1 MIGYFKTRRQT
12 LALFFVFVILFQ
24 TFSYT
29 VAYAL
34 TSGPTQPE
42 VQSFQPAGTTD
53 MVDLFS
59 GDFTYNIPLFELPG
73 PNGGYPFNLSYQAG
87 IGMDQEAS
95 WVGLG
100 WSLQPGAIT
109 RQMRGL
115 PDEFKGD
122 NIRTKMSID
131 PSVTVGL
138 GVGVG
143 AEVFGGALE
152 LGLGFGVYQNS
163 YKGMGYS
170 IDANI
175 GFSKAVGGGM
185 TGGLSLGLSVDSKE
199 GVGVNPSLSLG
210 GKTGSFGIGAGYNSK
225 QGLTNVSLST
235 SGPSSIEMKNAKGE
249 KAKMESKTFGA
260 ASTGSATI
268 SFAHTGYTPRIT
280 MPMKNINLSA
290 TFKIGASWWGI
301 SPMAYVSGFYSEQW
315 LANDK
320 KWVDTKGYGYM
331 NYQFAGPNDILDFNR
346 EKDGMVSKE
355 SPNLALPSLTYDIY
369 NVTGQGIGMM
379 YRPMRNDYGA
389 VYDQETAS
397 TSNAIAVG
405 VDVAPAATHIGVN
418 LSLNHSKSTS
428 GIWKSSNGNDALV
441 KAAFGTKSANNV
453 YEPWHFKVHGEAT
466 SETDQSLIKL
476 GGDKAMR
483 VRLSGLNISPHADAT
498 VESKSTSK
506 TLNDPDQTRKPRTN
520 AISSITNAELLNSSN
535 QELLSYFKVKYIDN
549 LGTEKDFVR
558 ATDVKEKHHYA
569 GHTALTAD
577 GLRYVYAIPAYN
589 ITQEEVVFS
598 TRKIAGEGRAKVNN
612 TGGTDPEPDYRISG
626 TDKFLKRTVTPKYAH
641 SHLLTS
647 ILGPDYVD
655 VLNDGVTSDD
665 LGYWVKFTYKKT
677 TTDAAPFKWRDP
689 YSQAHFQEGW
699 RSDPRD
705 DKGSFV
711 YGEKEMWY
719 LARAETKSHVA
730 DFTIEVRDDGKGVN
744 SKVQDDN
751 LTKGASVYRLNNIKL
766 YTRTGGSSN
775 PIKIT
780 KFEYNYSLCPGI
792 ENSATNGGKLTL
804 KKVWFEYGNSTR
816 GSLNPYL
823 FTYNNEATAPI
834 SYDINAY
841 DRWGNYKPYPV
852 GQKLFNQD
860 FPYADQDPTKKAAID
875 ANAAAW
881 SLKEIVLPSG
891 GKVMVD
897 YETDDYAFVQ
907 NKTAMQMTSIVDPYS
922 PSNGTLLNSYKLD
935 RVQSK
940 YLQVRFKLEKSLPS
954 TTTGPEQEAEILKY
968 IDTKTW
974 QLYFKLLMSL
984 RSPAE
989 GFNEYITGYADID
1002 KNRYD
1007 PQNPTVLL
1015 RGLLPDNLG
1024 NFAFGFI
1031 TLVGEDG
1038 GSAGSGMHP
1047 FAMRAWQ
1054 HLRTNQPE
1062 LSNSGKKLE
1071 QASSDGA
1078 KIDQI
1083 KSMGG
1088 IGAQIRQMF
1097 DGFYKYCNDKSWGN
1111 WVTADKSW
1119 IRLNS
1124 PDKIKYGGG
1133 IRVKQITLLDQW
1145 SQDGEGKYGQ
1155 VYDYTT
1161 TEGNSATSPTISSG
1175 VAAYEPIIGGD
1186 ENALHYGKK
1195 YTQSIPMRSDNNM
1208 FFEYPVNESYYP
1220 GPQVGYSK
1228 VTVMSLPSAA
1238 LAGKTVL
1245 NNMLLVPDGQPLFPT
1260 GTGVNYGTSGK
1271 TMHEFY
1277 TAKDFPVITDET
1289 EKANKHY
1296 KLSVTI
1302 PFLGSVTAVKLATS
1316 QGYSIVTNDMHGKQ
1330 KKVSNF
1336 RQSSTGKFENDP
1348 MSWVQYNY
1356 RSKNEVHGGEKMA
1369 VLFNTLNDNGDGTL
1383 GLPTADAS
1391 PKVDFGQEV
1400 EFFHDMRE
1408 FEDNAWGGGARY
1420 NTDIMYIPIIYA
1432 VVPIPIPTIWPSI
1445 SKSTTQLRT
1454 AVTNKVIFRSGILES
1469 VEAFDGGS
1477 LVITNNLKWDKL
1489 TGATV
1494 LTSVN
1499 NNFDDPVYSYT
1510 VPAYT
1515 EYQGMGAAYQ
1525 NLGVTFEISA
1535 VQRDPYKTELYQFY
1549 PSTALPAGTLFPG
1562 DEILLYPTGNDF
1574 ETPVTKV
1581 IYTGNV
1587 EEDDILY
1594 SEQALTATAYKCMVV
1609 RSGYR
1614 NQLNVSAGAISAL
1627 QDPSVKKPVVTYSK
1641 TISVPK

>member
-1 MIGYFKTRRQT
+1 MIDYFKTRRKFYVF
-12 LALFFVFVILFQ
+12 LFIFVFLFQ
-24 TFSYT
+24 TFT
-29 VAYAL
+29 VPVTYAL

-87 IGMDQEAS
+87 IAMDQEAS

-122 NIRTKMSID
+122 NIRTKTSID

-138 GVGVG
+138 GAGVG
-143 AEVFGGALE
+143 IEVFGGALE
-152 LGLGFGVYQNS
+152 LGLGFGVYQNN

-170 IDANI
+170 ISADI
-175 GFSKAVGGGM
+175 GFSKAAAGGM

-210 GKTGSFGIGAGYNSK
+210 GKTGSFGLGAGYNSK
-225 QGLTNVSLST
+225 QGLTSVSLSA
-235 SGPSSIEMKNAKGE
+235 SGPSSIEMKNASGE
-249 KAKMESKTFGA
+249 KGKMKSKTFGE
-260 ASTGSATI
+260 ASKGSATI
-268 SFAHTGYTPRIT
+268 SFAHPGYTPRIT

-290 TFKIGASWWGI
+290 TFKIGVSWWGL

-331 NYQFAGPNDILDFNR
+331 NYQYAGANDILDFNR

-379 YRPMRNDYGA
+379 YRPVRNDYGA
-389 VYDQETAS
+389 VYDQQTTS
-397 TSNAIAVG
+397 TSNAVAVG
-405 VDVAPAATHIGVN
+405 VDVGPAATHIGVN

-428 GIWKSSNGNDALV
+428 GIWENSNTALS
-441 KAAFGTKSANNV
+441 KAKFGSKGVNSL
-453 YEPWHFKVHGEAT
+453 YEPWYFKVHGEAS
-466 SETDQSLIKL
+466 SEADQTLLNL
-476 GGDKAMR
+476 GGEKAMR
-483 VRLSGLNISPHADAT
+483 IKLSGLNISPNADAT
-498 VESKSTSK
+498 IESKTVSDKS
-506 TLNDPDQTRKPRTN
+506 LNEPDKTRKTRTN
-520 AISSITNAELLNSSN
+520 AISSITNGELLNSSN
-535 QELLSYFKVKYIDN
+535 QELLSHFKVRYIDN
-549 LGTEKDFVR
+549 SNVERDFIR
-558 ATDVKEKHHYA
+558 PTDIKEKHHYA

-589 ITQEEVVFS
+589 TSQEEVVFS
-598 TRKIAGEGRAKVNN
+598 TRKLAGEGRTKVNSA
-612 TGGTDPEPDYRISG
+612 GGADPEPDYRISG
-626 TDKFLKRTVTPKYAH
+626 TDKFLKRTAMPKYAH
-641 SHLLTS
+641 AHLLTS

-655 VLNDGVTSDD
+655 VLNDGVTADD

-699 RSDPRD
+699 KSDPRD

-730 DFTIEVRDDGKGVN
+730 DFTIEVREDGKGVN

-751 LTKGASVYRLNNIKL
+751 LIKGASVYRLNNIKL
-766 YTRTGGSSN
+766 YTRVAGASN
-775 PIKIT
+775 PIKVT
-780 KFEYNYSLCPGI
+780 KFEYNYALCPGI
-792 ENSATNGGKLTL
+792 ENSSSNGGKLAL
-804 KKVWFEYGNSTR
+804 KKVWFEYGSSTR
-816 GSLNPYL
+816 GSLNPYS
-823 FTYNNEATAPI
+823 FTYNNETVSPI
-834 SYDINAY
+834 NYDANAY
-841 DRWGNYKPYPV
+841 DRWGNYKPYPL
-852 GQKLFNQD
+852 GQKLYNQD
-860 FPYADQDPTKKAAID
+860 FPYADQDPTLKSSID
-875 ANAAAW
+875 ANAAGW

-897 YETDDYAFVQ
+897 YETDDYAYVQ
-907 NKTAMQMTSIVDPYS
+907 NKTAMQMTSVVDPYS
-922 PSNGTLLNSYKLD
+922 APAGTLLNSYKLD
-935 RVQSK
+935 KAQTK
-940 YLQVRFKLEKSLPS
+940 YLQVRFKLEKKLPG
-954 TTTGPEQEAEILKY
+954 TATVPEQDAEILKY
-968 IDTKTW
+968 IDTQTW

-984 RSPAE
+984 RSPSE
-989 GFNEYITGYADID
+989 GFYEYISGYADID
-1002 KNRYD
+1002 KSS
-1007 PQNPTVLL
+1007 LK
-1015 RGLLPDNLG
+1015 RGLEKDATG

-1038 GSAGSGMHP
+1038 SSAGTNMHP

-1097 DGFYKYCNDKSWGN
+1097 DGFYKYCNDKNWGN

-1155 VYDYTT
+1155 LYDYTT
-1161 TEGNSATSPTISSG
+1161 TEGTSNLAISSG

-1238 LAGKTVL
+1238 LAGKTIL
-1245 NNMLLVPDGQPLFPT
+1245 NNTILIPDGQPLFPT

-1271 TMHEFY
+1271 TTHEFY
-1277 TAKDFPVITDET
+1277 TAKDFPVTFDET
-1289 EKANKHY
+1289 EKANKQY

-1302 PFLGSVTAVKLATS
+1302 PFLGSISIVKLATT
-1316 QGYSIVTNDMHGKQ
+1316 QGYSIVTNDMHGK
-1330 KKVSNF
+1330 
-1336 RQSSTGKFENDP
+1336 T
-1348 MSWVQYNY
+1348 
-1356 RSKNEVHGGEKMA
+1356 EK
-1369 VLFNTLNDNGDGTL
+1369 DKQ
-1383 GLPTADAS
+1383 LP
-1391 PKVDFGQEV
+1391 
-1400 EFFHDMRE
+1400 
-1408 FEDNAWGGGARY
+1408 
-1420 NTDIMYIPIIYA
+1420 
-1432 VVPIPIPTIWPSI
+1432 
-1445 SKSTTQLRT
+1445 
-1454 AVTNKVIFRSGILES
+1454 
-1469 VEAFDGGS
+1469 
-1477 LVITNNLKWDKL
+1477 
-1489 TGATV
+1489 
-1494 LTSVN
+1494 
-1499 NNFDDPVYSYT
+1499 
-1510 VPAYT
+1510 
-1515 EYQGMGAAYQ
+1515 
-1525 NLGVTFEISA
+1525 
-1535 VQRDPYKTELYQFY
+1535 
-1549 PSTALPAGTLFPG
+1549 PG
-1562 DEILLYPTGNDF
+1562 HHW
-1574 ETPVTKV
+1574 
-1581 IYTGNV
+1581 
-1587 EEDDILY
+1587 
-1594 SEQALTATAYKCMVV
+1594 
-1609 RSGYR
+1609 
-1614 NQLNVSAGAISAL
+1614 
-1627 QDPSVKKPVVTYSK
+1627 
-1641 TISVPK
+1641 